1 MKMTTKKHFAK
12 KILLLKCYENET
24 KYIKGELKNL
34 MFQFKINFFDA
45 WLRVCS
51 FQKKVAFR
59 AQSHSIYYFPV
70 RYASISKNFYIR
82 T

>member
-1 MKMTTKKHFAK
+1 MKTKKHFAK

-45 WLRVCS
+45 WLVFVVFR
-51 FQKKVAFR
+51 KK
-59 AQSHSIYYFPV
+59 
-70 RYASISKNFYIR
+70 
-82 T
+82 

>member
-1 MKMTTKKHFAK
+1 MKTKKHFAK

-51 FQKKVAFR
+51 FQEKVAFR